1 MKPDRLTRA
10 VFAMAVAAFA
20 LACRSELPQQESA
33 SDPTA
38 ELTASLQALVDTAVA
53 DNESIHGAALYAAAP
68 GLGFAFEGAAGL
80 ADLEAGTPM
89 TPDRPVRTA
98 SNTKTYI
105 AATALRLSEE
115 GRLDLDDSISKHLSE
130 ELIAALHSDGYDPE
144 AITIRHLLTHTAGVF
159 DHSDT
164 PNYIEAITT
173 DPTHAWTRTE
183 QVQSAMAWGDP
194 LGDPGEVYR
203 YSDTGYVLLGEIVA
217 NASGQPMATAVR
229 EMLDFERLGLGS
241 TWWENLEPR
250 PEGVPERAHQYFG
263 EIDTYEFNPSLDLY
277 GGGGLVATVGDM
289 GRFMRALFTGGV
301 YANPETAI
309 TMLSTIDGAEPSGQ
323 EGQMPPG
330 MYRMGI
336 WVLDVEG
343 FETYRHSGFWGTVAT
358 YVSELDLVV
367 AATVN
372 QNQGGVTLYQ
382 ITERSIALVAEA
394 SRSTK
399 S

>member
-1 MKPDRLTRA
+1 M
-10 VFAMAVAAFA
+10 
-20 LACRSELPQQESA
+20 
-33 SDPTA
+33 
-38 ELTASLQALVDTAVA
+38 
-53 DNESIHGAALYAAAP
+53 
-68 GLGFAFEGAAGL
+68 
-80 ADLEAGTPM
+80 
-89 TPDRPVRTA
+89 
-98 SNTKTYI
+98 
-105 AATALRLSEE
+105 LRLSEE
-115 GRLDLDDSISKHLSE
+115 GKLRLDDSISTYLSA
-130 ELIAALHSDGYDPE
+130 ELIAALRGDGYDPD

-194 LGDPGEVYR
+194 LGYPGEVYR

-217 NASGQPMATAVR
+217 NASGRPMATAVR

-263 EIDTYEFNPSLDLY
+263 EIDTYEFNPALDLY
-277 GGGGLVATVGDM
+277 GGGGLVATIGDM
-289 GRFMRALFTGGV
+289 GRFMRNLFTGEV
-301 YANPETAI
+301 YANPETVS
-309 TMLSTIDGAEPSGQ
+309 TMLSTIDGAETSGQ

-343 FETYRHSGFWGTVAT
+343 YETYRHSGFWGTVAT
-358 YVSELDLVV
+358 YVPELDLVV

-372 QNQGGVTLYQ
+372 QNQGGVILYQ
-382 ITERSIALVAEA
+382 IAERSIALVAQA
-394 SRSTK
+394 SRSTRP
-399 S
+399 